1 MICWG
6 KNIIAKENKKM
17 LPKDSGVP
25 KSFNSYFR
33 SIPCNL
39 YLFKY
44 LGAPLGNIT
53 SFSTRIG

>member
-1 MICWG
+1 
-6 KNIIAKENKKM
+6 M

-44 LGAPLGNIT
+44 LGAPLGNNT
-53 SFSTRIG
+53 SFSKRIDQKKVVVYLKYIRA